1 MQEKKIKTK
10 YNRKFALILE
20 LIIWFLFL
28 ILAFCG
34 FCAHKYYVN
43 HNYSRYQLFLQDVD
57 GIIVGSPVKM
67 LGIPIGYVKNLKPIN
82 DTVFVDFILTE
93 KGMKI
98 PKGSVITVEFSGLAS
113 SKSLEIYPPKT
124 EVPKDT
130 PVLVI
135 QQPRRL
141 GAALGLL
148 DEMFH
153 KVGQIIFTCTRFGE
167 ELASEINNIE
177 KLDSNISENTKNKK
191 SPKESLQNIEQFI
204 DEKQK
209 FFDKKAKRYE

>member
-34 FCAHKYYVN
+34 FYAHKYYVN

-153 KVGQIIFTCTRFGE
+153 KIGQIIFTCTRFGE

-191 SPKESLQNIEQFI
+191 LPKESLQNIEQFI

>member
-34 FCAHKYYVN
+34 FYAHKYYVN

-67 LGIPIGYVKNLKPIN
+67 LGIPVGYVKNLKPIN

-98 PKGSVITVEFSGLAS
+98 PRGSVITVEFSGLAS

-135 QQPRRL
+135 HQPRRL

-191 SPKESLQNIEQFI
+191 LPKESLQNIEQFI